1 MSKKKLTKKKKK
13 QLLALFAT
21 TSMTVNMMVMPVAV
35 LANNSSNSTD
45 MEKNGELILG
55 ENEISKDVLPD
66 NFNLDEKS
74 EQTDLIAE
82 DNNENS
88 SEATNGL
95 EEVDTSDINIE
106 KNQINFS
113 SGSYDDAGFWNFNQG
128 VLTLNGGTLSAATG
142 ENSWLKY
149 IAKTEVQDIRVIDAA
164 GAADLSR
171 LFNDYT
177 NVKKITFDRFDTSR
191 TTTMAHMFSG
201 CTNLISVDLSSFDT
215 SQVIDM
221 SYMFNACSSLIEI
234 NVSNFDT
241 SKVTTMKSMFGNCR
255 NLTKLDLSS
264 FNTARVTTMEN
275 MFYEC
280 NKLVE
285 LDLSEFDTSRTPTMY
300 WMFSRCDSLERL
312 RLGRQTKLS
321 TTARLRSPSNVEFW
335 YDASGK
341 KVLNTSN
348 ELIQYHD
355 KENKTTT
362 YTIGNSVYEDNG
374 VWRFQDGLLT
384 LTNGTLYS
392 KPGVTGVTTTGTN
405 TWLRFLNIDD
415 IQEIRVVNAIGG
427 SNLSS
432 FFSSYTKV
440 EKITFDNFD
449 TSQTSILSSMFSNC
463 SSLKTLDL
471 SDFDTSNVYMMAN
484 MFSGCTN
491 LIFLDLSSFDTG
503 KLYSGSGTNSMF
515 SGCDSLEKLNLGS
528 LMTLAVN
535 MNLKT
540 LADLE
545 FWYGKLE
552 DNYLDTSADLIAYHN
567 NLKETNTYTLI
578 NRSEKIVTL
587 TFDTMDGSEIATIE
601 TNFGNVWLEPEA
613 PTKEGHNFMG
623 WYTDSEYTEEF
634 DFSKPATKS
643 MTVYAKWAEEKEET
657 IFEVDDYYIGGYNIT
672 GRFSAPIITA
682 QLRIN
687 GSISNKGG
695 TFNSNDG
702 TFYYYAGAG
711 RIQTGQEVVLEGL
724 DKAGNI
730 VETVNIEPKVVEG
743 ALSDVQHTVGSS
755 TITGT
760 YMGDM
765 SKARLV
771 VNGNIISVGGTF
783 KDGIFSYYVAPNQ
796 VIESDTVYLQGYDKE
811 GDPVGDLTPVTLQKQ
826 QGHLTEANY
835 KLGQSTITGTY
846 EGNVKKARLLVD
858 GKQISWGGTFK
869 DGTFSYYVAPGT
881 IKEGSMVTMDS
892 YGEGDIL
899 LAENFSVLIQS

>member
-21 TSMTVNMMVMPVAV
+21 TSMTVNIMVTPVTV

-55 ENEISKDVLPD
+55 ENEIIKDVLPD
-66 NFNLDEKS
+66 NFNSNEETK
-74 EQTDLIAE
+74 QTDLIAE
-82 DNNENS
+82 DNNDNS
-88 SEATNGL
+88 TETTNGQ
-95 EEVDTSDINIE
+95 EEVDTSDINTE
-106 KNQINFS
+106 KNKMLS
-113 SGSYDDAGFWNFNQG
+113 SGSYNDGFWKFDQG
-128 VLTLNGGTLSAATG
+128 MLTLNGGTLDAAAG

-149 IAKTEVQDIRVIDAA
+149 IAKTDVQEIRVMDAV

-191 TTTMAHMFSG
+191 STTMAHMFSG
-201 CTNLISVDLSSFDT
+201 CTNLTNLDLSSFDT
-215 SQVIDM
+215 SQVTDM
-221 SYMFNACSSLIEI
+221 SYMVNACNSLTEI
-234 NVSNFDT
+234 DLSNFDT
-241 SKVTTMKSMFGNCR
+241 SKVTTMYSMFGNCR

-264 FNTARVTTMEN
+264 FNTAKVATMEN

-280 NKLVE
+280 NNLVE
-285 LDLSEFDTSRTPTMY
+285 LDMSEFDTRRVTVMY
-300 WMFSRCDSLERL
+300 SMFFRCGSLERL
-312 RLGRQTKLS
+312 SLGKQTKLN
-321 TTARLRSPSNVEFW
+321 TNAGLRSPSNVEFW

-341 KVLNTSN
+341 KVLNTSD

-362 YTIGNSVYEDNG
+362 YTVGSSAYEDNG

-384 LTNGTLYS
+384 LTNGTLNS

-484 MFSGCTN
+484 MFSGCTS

-515 SGCDSLEKLNLGS
+515 SGCDSLEKLNLGN

-540 LADLE
+540 LTDLE
-545 FWYGKLE
+545 FWNGKLE

-578 NRSEKIVTL
+578 NRSEEIVTL

-601 TNFGNVWLEPEA
+601 TNFGNLWLEPEA

-643 MTVYAKWAEEKEET
+643 MTVYAKWAEEKEEP

-672 GRFSAPIITA
+672 GRFSAPIVTA

-687 GSISNKGG
+687 GNISNKGG
-695 TFNSNDG
+695 TFNHNNG

-724 DKAGNI
+724 DRSGNI
-730 VETVNIEPKVVEG
+730 VETVNVEPKVAEG
-743 ALSDVQHTVGSS
+743 TLSDVQHTVGSS

-760 YMGDM
+760 YTGEM

-771 VNGNIISVGGTF
+771 VNGNIISVGGTV
-783 KDGIFSYYVAPNQ
+783 KDGTFSYYVAPNQ
-796 VIESDTVYLQGYDKE
+796 VKETDTVYLQGYDKE
-811 GDPVGDLTPVTLQKQ
+811 GDPVGDLTPITLQKQ
-826 QGHLTEANY
+826 QGQLTEATY
-835 KLGQSTITGTY
+835 KLGQSIITGTY
-846 EGNVKKARLLVD
+846 EGNVKKARLLID

-869 DGTFSYYVAPGT
+869 DGTFSYYVAPGA
-881 IKEGSMVTMDS
+881 IKEDSKVTMEA

-899 LAENFSVLIQS
+899 LAENFPVLI

>member
-1 MSKKKLTKKKKK
+1 
-13 QLLALFAT
+13 
-21 TSMTVNMMVMPVAV
+21 MVTPVTV

-55 ENEISKDVLPD
+55 ENEIIKDVLPD
-66 NFNLDEKS
+66 NFNSNEETK
-74 EQTDLIAE
+74 QTDLIAE
-82 DNNENS
+82 DNNDNS
-88 SEATNGL
+88 TETTNGQ
-95 EEVDTSDINIE
+95 EEVDTSDINTE
-106 KNQINFS
+106 KNKMLS
-113 SGSYDDAGFWNFNQG
+113 SDSYNDGFWKFDQG
-128 VLTLNGGTLSAATG
+128 MLTLNGGTLDAAAG

-149 IAKTEVQDIRVIDAA
+149 IAKTDVQEIRVMDAV

-191 TTTMAHMFSG
+191 STTMAHMFSG
-201 CTNLISVDLSSFDT
+201 CTNLTNLDLSSFDT
-215 SQVIDM
+215 SQVTDM
-221 SYMFNACSSLIEI
+221 SYMVNACNSLTEI
-234 NVSNFDT
+234 DLSNFDT
-241 SKVTTMKSMFGNCR
+241 SKVTTMYSMFGNCR

-264 FNTARVTTMEN
+264 FNTAKVATMEN

-280 NKLVE
+280 NNLVE
-285 LDLSEFDTSRTPTMY
+285 LDMSEFDTRRVTVMY
-300 WMFSRCDSLERL
+300 SMFFRCGSLERL
-312 RLGRQTKLS
+312 SLGKQTKLN
-321 TTARLRSPSNVEFW
+321 TNAGLRSPSNVEFW

-341 KVLNTSN
+341 KVLNTSD

-362 YTIGNSVYEDNG
+362 YTVGSSAYEDNG

-384 LTNGTLYS
+384 LTNGTLNS

-484 MFSGCTN
+484 MFSGCTS

-515 SGCDSLEKLNLGS
+515 SGCDSLEKLNLGN

-540 LADLE
+540 LTDLE
-545 FWYGKLE
+545 FWNGKLE

-578 NRSEKIVTL
+578 NRSEEIVTL

-601 TNFGNVWLEPEA
+601 TNFGNLWLEPEA

-643 MTVYAKWAEEKEET
+643 MTVYAKWAEEKEEP

-672 GRFSAPIITA
+672 GRFSAPIVTA

-687 GSISNKGG
+687 GNISNKGG
-695 TFNSNDG
+695 TFNHNNG

-724 DKAGNI
+724 DRSGNI
-730 VETVNIEPKVVEG
+730 VETVNVEPKVAEG
-743 ALSDVQHTVGSS
+743 TLSDVQHTVGSS

-760 YMGDM
+760 YTGEM

-771 VNGNIISVGGTF
+771 VNGNIISVGGTV
-783 KDGIFSYYVAPNQ
+783 KDGTFSYYVAPNQ
-796 VIESDTVYLQGYDKE
+796 VKETDTVYLQGYDKE
-811 GDPVGDLTPVTLQKQ
+811 GDPVGDLTPITLQKQ
-826 QGHLTEANY
+826 QGQLTEATY
-835 KLGQSTITGTY
+835 KLGQSIITGTY
-846 EGNVKKARLLVD
+846 EGNVKKARLLID

-869 DGTFSYYVAPGT
+869 DGTFSYYVAPGA
-881 IKEGSMVTMDS
+881 IKEDSKVTMEA

-899 LAENFSVLIQS
+899 LAENFPVLI

>member
-21 TSMTVNMMVMPVAV
+21 TSMTVNMMVTPVTV

-45 MEKNGELILG
+45 MEKNGELILE
-55 ENEISKDVLPD
+55 ENEIIKDVLPD
-66 NFNLDEKS
+66 NFNSNEETK
-74 EQTDLIAE
+74 QTDLIAE
-82 DNNENS
+82 DNNGNS
-88 SEATNGL
+88 TETTNGQ
-95 EEVDTSDINIE
+95 EEVDISDINTE
-106 KNQINFS
+106 KNKMIS
-113 SGSYDDAGFWNFNQG
+113 SGSYNDGFWKFDQG
-128 VLTLNGGTLSAATG
+128 VLTLNGGTLDTAAG

-149 IAKTEVQDIRVIDAA
+149 IAKTDVQEIRVMDAV

-171 LFNDYT
+171 VFNDYT

-191 TTTMAHMFSG
+191 ATTMAHMFSG
-201 CTNLISVDLSSFDT
+201 CTNLISLDLSSFDT
-215 SQVIDM
+215 NQVMDM
-221 SYMFNACSSLIEI
+221 SYMINACSSLTEI
-234 NVSNFDT
+234 NVSSFDT
-241 SKVTTMKSMFGNCR
+241 SKVTTMYSMFGNCK

-264 FNTARVTTMEN
+264 FNTTNVTTMEN
-275 MFYEC
+275 IFTEC
-280 NKLVE
+280 NNLVE
-285 LDLSEFDTSRTPTMY
+285 LDMSEFDTSRVTGTNN
-300 WMFSRCDSLERL
+300 MFFRCGSLERVS
-312 RLGRQTKLS
+312 LGKQTKLKANAS
-321 TTARLRSPSNVEFW
+321 LKSPSNIEFW

-341 KVLNTSN
+341 KVLNKSN
-348 ELIQYHD
+348 DLIQYHN

-362 YTIGNSVYEDNG
+362 YTIGSSVYEDNG

-384 LTNGTLYS
+384 LTDGTLTS
-392 KPGVTGVTTTGTN
+392 KPGVAGETTTTGTN

-427 SNLSS
+427 SNLVS
-432 FFSSYTKV
+432 FFESYTKV

-449 TSQTSILSSMFSNC
+449 TSQTAILTSMFSNC

-484 MFSGCTN
+484 MFSGCN
-491 LIFLDLSSFDTG
+491 SLIFLDLSSFDTG
-503 KLYSGSGTNSMF
+503 ILYSGSGMF
-515 SGCDSLEKLNLGS
+515 SGCDSLEKMSLGS

-540 LADLE
+540 SADSE
-545 FWYGKLE
+545 FWHGKLE

-578 NRSEKIVTL
+578 NRSEAIVTL
-587 TFDTMDGSEIATIE
+587 TFDTMGGSEVSAIE

-613 PTKEGHNFMG
+613 PTKEGYNFMG
-623 WYTDSEYTEEF
+623 WYTDLEYIEEF
-634 DFSKPATKS
+634 DFSKPVTKS
-643 MTVYAKWAEEKEET
+643 MTVYAKWVEEKEEP

-672 GRFSAPIITA
+672 GRFSAPIVAA

-687 GSISNKGG
+687 GNISNKGG
-695 TFNSNDG
+695 TFNHNNG

-724 DKAGNI
+724 DRSGNI
-730 VETVNIEPKVVEG
+730 VETVNVEPKVAEG
-743 ALSDVQHTVGSS
+743 TLSDVQHTVGSS

-760 YMGDM
+760 YTGEM

-771 VNGNIISVGGTF
+771 VNGNIISVGGTV
-783 KDGIFSYYVAPNQ
+783 KDGTFSYYVAPNQ
-796 VIESDTVYLQGYDKE
+796 VKETDTVQLQGYDKE
-811 GDPVGDLTPVTLQKQ
+811 GNPVGNLTPVTIQKQ
-826 QGHLTEANY
+826 QGQLTEATY

-858 GKQISWGGTFK
+858 GKQISWGGAFK

-881 IKEGSMVTMDS
+881 IKANSTVELEA
-892 YGEGDIL
+892 YGEGDVL
-899 LAENFSVLIQS
+899 LAENFTVLIQL

>member
-21 TSMTVNMMVMPVAV
+21 TSMTVNMMVIPVIA

-66 NFNLDEKS
+66 NFNSNE
-74 EQTDLIAE
+74 ETGQTDLIAE

-106 KNQINFS
+106 KNKIYF
-113 SGSYDDAGFWNFNQG
+113 SGSYEDAGFWKFDQG
-128 VLTLNGGTLSAATG
+128 VLKLNGGTLSAAIG

-149 IAKTEVQDIRVIDAA
+149 IAKTEVQEIRIMDAV

-241 SKVTTMKSMFGNCR
+241 SKVTTMYSMFGNCR

-264 FNTARVTTMEN
+264 FNTAQVKTMEN

-280 NKLVE
+280 NNLLE
-285 LDLSEFDTSRTPTMY
+285 LDLSEFDTSRAPTMY
-300 WMFSRCDSLERL
+300 YMLYRCVSLERL
-312 RLGRQTKLS
+312 SLGRQTKLS
-321 TTARLRSPSNVEFW
+321 TASLRSPSNVEFW

-341 KVLNTSN
+341 KVLNTSA

-362 YTIGNSVYEDNG
+362 YTIGSSAYEDNG

-384 LTNGTLYS
+384 LTEGTLNS
-392 KPGVTGVTTTGTN
+392 NAGISNTGTN

-427 SNLSS
+427 VNLSS

-449 TSQTSILSSMFSNC
+449 TSQTVILSGMFSNC

-471 SDFDTSNVYMMAN
+471 SVFDTSNVYMMAN
-484 MFSGCTN
+484 MFSGCTS

-515 SGCDSLEKLNLGS
+515 SGCDSLEKLNLGN
-528 LMTLAVN
+528 LMALAVN
-535 MNLKT
+535 MNLKN

-545 FWYGKLE
+545 FWHGKLE
-552 DNYLDTSADLIAYHN
+552 DNYLDTSADLIDYHN

-578 NRSEKIVTL
+578 NRSEEIVTL

-643 MTVYAKWAEEKEET
+643 MTLYAKWAEEKEET

-672 GRFSAPIITA
+672 GRFSTSIVAA

-687 GSISNKGG
+687 GNISNKGG
-695 TFNSNDG
+695 TFNHNNG

-730 VETVNIEPKVVEG
+730 VEKVNVEPKIAEG
-743 ALSDVQHTVGSS
+743 TLSDVQYIVGSS

-760 YMGDM
+760 YTGEM

-783 KDGIFSYYVAPNQ
+783 KDGTFSYYVAPKQ
-796 VIESDTVYLQGYDKE
+796 VKESDAVYLQGYDKE
-811 GDPVGDLTPVTLQKQ
+811 GDPVGDLTPVTVQKQ
-826 QGHLTEANY
+826 QGQLIEANY

-869 DGTFSYYVAPGT
+869 DGTFSYYVAPGA
-881 IKEGSMVTMDS
+881 IKEGFTVTMES